1 MSDTFAVVEKEAP
14 VVVLGGTDFDD
25 AFADAIADK
34 PQEMQAEE
42 VSAVEAPPAE
52 VIEETPVVDVKE
64 EKQPEYQEEINK
76 LRAELEA
83 MRKPPQE
90 EAKETPA
97 PEPEKLYTPEQETAL
112 TEFRKEWPE
121 VASGIDLM
129 MQGAIKQAQMQILN
143 TVFSQL
149 NPALAP
155 VMEYYQTSAVDN
167 QYNTLKQA
175 HPDYDN
181 IYDDVISWVD
191 KQPNYMKTALQ
202 HVVNEGSAA
211 EVVDMISRYKLETG
225 KATAPAVA
233 APKVTDLPEKAKQ
246 AARSLGIVSSK
257 RSAVPQSQDPSDFD
271 GAWAEAVNG

>member
-14 VVVLGGTDFDD
+14 AVILGSNDFDD
-25 AFADAIADK
+25 AFADAVADK
-34 PQEMQAEE
+34 PQEVQEE
-42 VSAVEAPPAE
+42 VKTEEVPAAE
-52 VIEETPVVDVKE
+52 VIEEAPATEAKE
-64 EKQPEYQEEINK
+64 DALPDYQGEIAR

-83 MRKPPQE
+83 VKQPPQQEIARE
-90 EAKETPA
+90 EPVQ
-97 PEPEKLYTPEQETAL
+97 EPEKLYTPEQETAL

-129 MQGAIKQAQMQILN
+129 LQGAIKQAQIQVLN

-175 HPDYDN
+175 HPDYDD
-181 IYDDVISWVD
+181 IYDNVISWVD

-202 HVVNEGSAA
+202 HVVTEGSAA
-211 EVVDMISRYKLETG
+211 EVVDMINRYKLETG
-225 KATAPAVA
+225 KVTAPAVT

-246 AARSLGIVSSK
+246 AARSLGVVSSK